1 MKVDGANPISF
12 TFRSEL
18 SSSNAETVYC
28 LTAWHEG
35 LTSITSVR
43 HSVSGI
49 PRLSTG
55 YLMKVL
61 GLLCTEH
68 WRVGTKLLAFTVPPL
83 VAVILLATWAVYERS
98 AASLEQKLTARAE
111 SIHAQIMADRE
122 YYASVV
128 VPRILE
134 LGGTL
139 ASQYH
144 DVRGVLPLPAT
155 FVREASEIV
164 ATQHGGYAAQLIS
177 PWAINKNQGLRDQ
190 FHRDAFAAL
199 TMNPDEH
206 FFRINTVEGRA
217 VMRILMADRASAQSC
232 VGCHNAHPE
241 SPRHDFKLHDVMG
254 GLEVIIPVDQYL
266 QESRE
271 DLLLTVG
278 GGLGL
283 SLLLVGIVATGTRRV
298 VARPLSQLASRM
310 RSFADPDAGPLSSSA
325 VSGPPRDEVGALT
338 ATYDQM
344 QAVIVSQRQELQA
357 ANTRL
362 AEQVTDLKAAN
373 HELEAFSYSVS
384 HDLRAPLRSMDG
396 FSKILTE
403 EYAAGMPEAAR
414 HYLERVRENAQKM
427 DHLVS
432 ALLALSRLGRQAMAV
447 QTVEPRQLVADVLGE
462 LTGEQNGRRVE
473 ITVGALPSCVADGVL
488 LKQVYMNLISNALKF
503 TRTRE
508 VAKITVGCRS
518 ENGLNTYFVQ
528 DNGVGFDMQYVGKL
542 FGAFQRLH
550 RAEEFAGTGVGLA
563 TVKRIILRH
572 GGDVLAESEV
582 GKGTTMYFTL
592 TRRRAA

>member
-1 MKVDGANPISF
+1 
-12 TFRSEL
+12 
-18 SSSNAETVYC
+18 
-28 LTAWHEG
+28 
-35 LTSITSVR
+35 
-43 HSVSGI
+43 
-49 PRLSTG
+49 
-55 YLMKVL
+55 MKVL
-61 GLLCTEH
+61 GLLRTEH
-68 WRVGTKLLAFTVPPL
+68 WRIGTKLLAFTVPPL

-98 AASLEQKLTARAE
+98 AASLEQKMTARAE

-139 ASQYH
+139 AAQYH
-144 DVRGVLPLPAT
+144 DIRGVLPLPAT

-164 ATQHGGYAAQLIS
+164 ATEHGGYIAQLIS
-177 PWAINKNQGLRDQ
+177 PWAINKSQGLKDQ

-199 TMNPDEH
+199 SMNPDKH
-206 FFRINTVEGRA
+206 FSRINTVEGRT
-217 VMRILMADRASAQSC
+217 VMRVVMADRASAQSC

-241 SPRHDFKLHDVMG
+241 SPRHDFKLHDLMG
-254 GLEVIIPVDQYL
+254 GLEVSIPVDQYL

-278 GGLGL
+278 GGLGM
-283 SLLLVGIVATGTRRV
+283 SLLLVGIVVMGTRRI

-310 RSFADPDAGPLSSSA
+310 RSFAEPDAGPLSNSA
-325 VSGPPRDEVGALT
+325 VSRPPRDEVGALT

-344 QAVIVSQRQELQA
+344 QAVIVTQRQELQA

-362 AEQVTDLKAAN
+362 ADQVTDLKAAN

-403 EYAAGMPEAAR
+403 EYADGMPEEAR

-427 DHLVS
+427 DHLVN

-447 QTVEPRQLVADVLGE
+447 QTVEPRQLVAEVLGE
-462 LTGEQNGRRVE
+462 LKEEKDGRRVE

-508 VAKITVGCRS
+508 LARITVGCRS

>member
-1 MKVDGANPISF
+1 MKI
-12 TFRSEL
+12 
-18 SSSNAETVYC
+18 
-28 LTAWHEG
+28 
-35 LTSITSVR
+35 
-43 HSVSGI
+43 
-49 PRLSTG
+49 
-55 YLMKVL
+55 L
-61 GLLCTEH
+61 GLLRTEH

-83 VAVILLATWAVYERS
+83 LAVILLTTWAVHERS

-111 SIHAQIMADRE
+111 SIHTQVMVDRE

-134 LGGTL
+134 LGGKL
-139 ASQYH
+139 AAQYH
-144 DVRGVLPLPAT
+144 DVQGVLPLPAT

-164 ATQHGGYAAQLIS
+164 ATEHGGYIAKLIS
-177 PWAINKNQGLRDQ
+177 PWAINKSQGLKDQ
-190 FHRDAFAAL
+190 FDRDAFAAL
-199 TMNPDEH
+199 AMSPDKH
-206 FFRINTVEGRA
+206 FLRINTVEGRA
-217 VMRILMADRASAQSC
+217 VMRVLMADRASAQSC
-232 VGCHNAHPE
+232 VDCHNAHPE
-241 SPRHDFKLHDVMG
+241 SPRHDFKLHDLMG

-266 QESRE
+266 RESRE

-278 GGLGL
+278 GGLGM
-283 SLLLVGIVATGTRRV
+283 SLLLVGIVATGARRI

-310 RSFADPDAGPLSSSA
+310 RSFAEPYAAPLSTSA
-325 VSGPPRDEVGALT
+325 VSRSPRDEVGALT

-344 QAVIVSQRQELQA
+344 QAVIVTQRQELQA
-357 ANTRL
+357 ANARL

-373 HELEAFSYSVS
+373 HELDAFSYSVS

-403 EYAAGMPEAAR
+403 EYADGLPEEAR
-414 HYLERVRENAQKM
+414 HYLERVRKNAQKM

-447 QTVEPRQLVADVLGE
+447 QTVEPRQLVAEVLEELNGE
-462 LTGEQNGRRVE
+462 INGRRVE
-473 ITVGALPSCVADGVL
+473 ITVSALPSCVADGML

-503 TRTRE
+503 TRTQE
-508 VAKITVGCRS
+508 LAKITVGCRS
-518 ENGLNTYFVQ
+518 EDGLNTYFVQ

-550 RAEEFAGTGVGLA
+550 RAEEFDGTGVGLA

-572 GGDVLAESEV
+572 GGDVSAESAV
-582 GKGTTMYFTL
+582 GKGTTIYFTL

>member
-1 MKVDGANPISF
+1 
-12 TFRSEL
+12 
-18 SSSNAETVYC
+18 
-28 LTAWHEG
+28 
-35 LTSITSVR
+35 
-43 HSVSGI
+43 
-49 PRLSTG
+49 
-55 YLMKVL
+55 MKVL
-61 GLLCTEH
+61 GPLRTEH

-98 AASLEQKLTARAE
+98 AASLEQKMTARAE

-128 VPRILE
+128 VPRIIE

-139 ASQYH
+139 AAQYH

-164 ATQHGGYAAQLIS
+164 ATENRGYIAKLIS
-177 PWAINKNQGLRDQ
+177 PWAINKNQGLKDQ

-199 TMNPDEH
+199 AMSPDKH

-217 VMRILMADRASAQSC
+217 VMRVLMADRASAQSC

-241 SPRHDFKLHDVMG
+241 SPRHDFKLHDLMG

-278 GGLGL
+278 GGLGM
-283 SLLLVGIVATGTRRV
+283 SLLLVGIVAMGTRRV

-325 VSGPPRDEVGALT
+325 VSRRPCDEVGALT
-338 ATYDQM
+338 AAYDQM

-414 HYLERVRENAQKM
+414 HYLERIRENAQKM

-432 ALLALSRLGRQAMAV
+432 ALLALSRLGRQAIAMQA
-447 QTVEPRQLVADVLGE
+447 VEPRQLVADVLGE

-563 TVKRIILRH
+563 TVKRIVLRH
-572 GGDVLAESEV
+572 GGDVLAASEV

>member
-1 MKVDGANPISF
+1 
-12 TFRSEL
+12 
-18 SSSNAETVYC
+18 
-28 LTAWHEG
+28 
-35 LTSITSVR
+35 
-43 HSVSGI
+43 
-49 PRLSTG
+49 
-55 YLMKVL
+55 MKVL
-61 GLLCTEH
+61 GILHTEH
-68 WRVGTKLLAFTVPPL
+68 WRVGTKLLAFIVPPL
-83 VAVILLATWAVYERS
+83 VAVILLATWAVHERS
-98 AASLEQKLTARAE
+98 VASLEQKMTARAE

-128 VPRILE
+128 VPRILD

-144 DVRGVLPLPAT
+144 DIRGGLPLPAT
-155 FVREASEIV
+155 FVREASEI
-164 ATQHGGYAAQLIS
+164 AAMRHGGYTAQLIS
-177 PWAINKNQGLRDQ
+177 PWAINKNQGLKDQ
-190 FHRDAFAAL
+190 FHREAFAAL
-199 TMNPDEH
+199 AMNPDEH
-206 FFRINTVEGRA
+206 FFRIDTVEGRA
-217 VMRILMADRASAQSC
+217 LMRVLMADYASAQSC

-254 GLEVIIPVDQYL
+254 GLEVIIPVDQYI

-278 GGLGL
+278 GGLGMV
-283 SLLLVGIVATGTRRV
+283 LLLVGIVATGTRRV
-298 VARPLSQLASRM
+298 VARPLSQIASRM
-310 RSFADPDAGPLSSSA
+310 RSSSDLDADPLTSSA
-325 VSGPPRDEVGALT
+325 ASRLHCDEVSALA

-344 QAVIVSQRQELQA
+344 QAVIFRQREGLQE

-373 HELEAFSYSVS
+373 HELDAFSYSVS

-403 EYAAGMPEAAR
+403 EYAEGMPEEAR

-447 QTVEPRQLVADVLGE
+447 QMVEPRQLVAEVLGE
-462 LTGEQNGRRVE
+462 LNGEENGRRVE
-473 ITVGALPSCVADGVL
+473 ITVSALPSCVADGVL

>member
-1 MKVDGANPISF
+1 
-12 TFRSEL
+12 
-18 SSSNAETVYC
+18 
-28 LTAWHEG
+28 
-35 LTSITSVR
+35 
-43 HSVSGI
+43 
-49 PRLSTG
+49 
-55 YLMKVL
+55 MKVL
-61 GLLCTEH
+61 GLIRTEH
-68 WRVGTKLLAFTVPPL
+68 WRVGTKLLAFTMPPL

-98 AASLEQKLTARAE
+98 ATSLEQKLIARAE
-111 SIHAQIMADRE
+111 SIQAQIMADRE

-139 ASQYH
+139 AAQYH

-164 ATQHGGYAAQLIS
+164 ATEHGGYTAQLIS
-177 PWAINKNQGLRDQ
+177 PWAINKNQGLKDQ
-190 FHRDAFAAL
+190 FHHDAFAAL
-199 TMNPDEH
+199 AMNPDKH
-206 FFRINTVEGRA
+206 FVRINTVEGRA
-217 VMRILMADRASAQSC
+217 VMRVLMADRASAQSC
-232 VGCHNAHPE
+232 AGCHNAHPE
-241 SPRHDFKLHDVMG
+241 SPRHDFKLHDLMG
-254 GLEVIIPVDQYL
+254 GLEVIIPVEQYL
-266 QESRE
+266 RESRE

-310 RSFADPDAGPLSSSA
+310 RSFADPDAGALSSSA
-325 VSGPPRDEVGALT
+325 ASRPPRDEVGALT

-344 QAVIVSQRQELQA
+344 QAVIVTQRQELQA
-357 ANTRL
+357 VNTRL

-403 EYAAGMPEAAR
+403 EYADGMPEEAR

-447 QTVEPRQLVADVLGE
+447 QTVEPRQLVAEVLGE
-462 LTGEQNGRRVE
+462 LKEEKNGRRVE
-473 ITVGALPSCVADGVL
+473 ITVGELPSCVADGVL

-550 RAEEFAGTGVGLA
+550 RTEEFAGTGVGLA

>member
-1 MKVDGANPISF
+1 
-12 TFRSEL
+12 
-18 SSSNAETVYC
+18 
-28 LTAWHEG
+28 
-35 LTSITSVR
+35 
-43 HSVSGI
+43 
-49 PRLSTG
+49 
-55 YLMKVL
+55 MKVL
-61 GLLCTEH
+61 GLLRTEH
-68 WRVGTKLLAFTVPPL
+68 WRVGAKLLAFTVPPL

-98 AASLEQKLTARAE
+98 ATSLEQKMTARAE
-111 SIHAQIMADRE
+111 SIQAQIMADRE

-139 ASQYH
+139 AAQYH

-164 ATQHGGYAAQLIS
+164 ATQHGGYTAQLIS
-177 PWAINKNQGLRDQ
+177 PWAINKNQRLKDE

-199 TMNPDEH
+199 AMNPDKH
-206 FFRINTVEGRA
+206 FSRINTMEGQA
-217 VMRILMADRASAQSC
+217 VMRVLMADRASAQSC

-241 SPRHDFKLHDVMG
+241 SPRHDFKLHDLMG

-266 QESRE
+266 QESRV

-283 SLLLVGIVATGTRRV
+283 SLLLVGIVVTGTRRI

-310 RSFADPDAGPLSSSA
+310 RSSVDPEAGPLSSSA
-325 VSGPPRDEVGALT
+325 ASRLHCDEVSALT

-344 QAVIVSQRQELQA
+344 QAVIVRQRQGLQE

-373 HELEAFSYSVS
+373 YELDAFSYSVS
-384 HDLRAPLRSMDG
+384 HDLRGPLRSMDG

-403 EYAAGMPEAAR
+403 EYADGMPEEAR
-414 HYLERVRENAQKM
+414 HYLDRVRENAQKM

-447 QTVEPRQLVADVLGE
+447 QTVEPRQLVAEVLEELNGE
-462 LTGEQNGRRVE
+462 ENGRRVE
-473 ITVGALPSCVADGVL
+473 ITVGELPSCVADGVL

-503 TRTRE
+503 TRTRD

>member
-1 MKVDGANPISF
+1 MKA
-12 TFRSEL
+12 FR
-18 SSSNAETVYC
+18 
-28 LTAWHEG
+28 
-35 LTSITSVR
+35 
-43 HSVSGI
+43 
-49 PRLSTG
+49 
-55 YLMKVL
+55 
-61 GLLCTEH
+61 LLRTEH
-68 WRVGTKLLAFTVPPL
+68 WRVSTKLLAFTVPPL
-83 VAVILLATWAVYERS
+83 MAVILLATWAVYERS
-98 AASLEQKLTARAE
+98 AASLEQKMTARAE
-111 SIHAQIMADRE
+111 SIHAQIMTDRE

-155 FVREASEIV
+155 FVREASEI
-164 ATQHGGYAAQLIS
+164 AAMRHGGYTAQLIS
-177 PWAINKNQGLRDQ
+177 PWAINKNQGLKDQ

-199 TMNPDEH
+199 AMNPDEH
-206 FFRINTVEGRA
+206 FSQINTVDGRA

-283 SLLLVGIVATGTRRV
+283 SLLLVGIVVTGTRRV

-310 RSFADPDAGPLSSSA
+310 RSFADPDAGPLPSSA
-325 VSGPPRDEVGALT
+325 VSEPPRDEVGALT

-403 EYAAGMPEAAR
+403 EYADGMPEAAR
-414 HYLERVRENAQKM
+414 HYLERIRENAQKM
-427 DHLVS
+427 DHLVT
-432 ALLALSRLGRQAMAV
+432 ALLAMSRLGRQAMAV
-447 QTVEPRQLVADVLGE
+447 QMVEPRQLVADVLGE

-503 TRTRE
+503 TRTRD

-550 RAEEFAGTGVGLA
+550 RAEEFSGTGVGLA

-592 TRRRAA
+592 KRRRAA

>member
-1 MKVDGANPISF
+1 
-12 TFRSEL
+12 
-18 SSSNAETVYC
+18 
-28 LTAWHEG
+28 
-35 LTSITSVR
+35 
-43 HSVSGI
+43 
-49 PRLSTG
+49 
-55 YLMKVL
+55 MKVL
-61 GLLCTEH
+61 GPLRTEH

-83 VAVILLATWAVYERS
+83 VAVILLATWAVYDRS
-98 AASLEQKLTARAE
+98 AASLELKVTARAE

-139 ASQYH
+139 AAQYH

-164 ATQHGGYAAQLIS
+164 ATENRGYIAKLIS
-177 PWAINKNQGLRDQ
+177 PWAINKNQGLKDQ
-190 FHRDAFAAL
+190 FHHDAFAAL
-199 TMNPDEH
+199 AMSPDKH

-217 VMRILMADRASAQSC
+217 VMRVLMADRASAQSC

-241 SPRHDFKLHDVMG
+241 SPRHDFKLHDLMG

-278 GGLGL
+278 GGLGM
-283 SLLLVGIVATGTRRV
+283 SLLLVGIVALGTRRI

-310 RSFADPDAGPLSSSA
+310 SSFADPDAGPLSSSA

-344 QAVIVSQRQELQA
+344 QAVIVSQRQELQT

-362 AEQVTDLKAAN
+362 AEQITDLKAAN

-403 EYAAGMPEAAR
+403 EYADGMPEEAR

-427 DHLVS
+427 DRLVS

-447 QTVEPRQLVADVLGE
+447 QTVEPRQLVAEVLGE
-462 LTGEQNGRRVE
+462 LKEEKDGRRVE
-473 ITVGALPSCVADGVL
+473 ITVDALPCCVADGVL

>member
-1 MKVDGANPISF
+1 
-12 TFRSEL
+12 
-18 SSSNAETVYC
+18 
-28 LTAWHEG
+28 
-35 LTSITSVR
+35 
-43 HSVSGI
+43 
-49 PRLSTG
+49 
-55 YLMKVL
+55 MKVL
-61 GLLCTEH
+61 GLLRTEH
-68 WRVGTKLLAFTVPPL
+68 WRIGTKLLAFTVPPL

-98 AASLEQKLTARAE
+98 AASLEQKMTARAE

-139 ASQYH
+139 AAQYH

-155 FVREASEIV
+155 FVREASEIA
-164 ATQHGGYAAQLIS
+164 ATQQGGYTAQLIS
-177 PWAINKNQGLRDQ
+177 PWAINKNQGLKDQ

-199 TMNPDEH
+199 AMNPSEH
-206 FFRINTVEGRA
+206 FSRINTVEGRA
-217 VMRILMADRASAQSC
+217 VMRVLMADRASAQSC

-241 SPRHDFKLHDVMG
+241 SPRHDFKLHDLMG

-283 SLLLVGIVATGTRRV
+283 SLLLVGIVATGARRI
-298 VARPLSQLASRM
+298 VARPLSQLALRM

-325 VSGPPRDEVGALT
+325 VSRPPCDEVGALT

-403 EYAAGMPEAAR
+403 EYADGMPEEAR

-447 QTVEPRQLVADVLGE
+447 QTVEPRQLVAEVLGE
-462 LTGEQNGRRVE
+462 LKEDKNGRRVE

-508 VAKITVGCRS
+508 VARITVGCRS

>member
-1 MKVDGANPISF
+1 
-12 TFRSEL
+12 
-18 SSSNAETVYC
+18 
-28 LTAWHEG
+28 
-35 LTSITSVR
+35 
-43 HSVSGI
+43 
-49 PRLSTG
+49 
-55 YLMKVL
+55 MKVL
-61 GLLCTEH
+61 GPLRTEH

-83 VAVILLATWAVYERS
+83 VAVILLATWAVYDRS
-98 AASLEQKLTARAE
+98 AASLELKVTARAE

-139 ASQYH
+139 AAQYH

-164 ATQHGGYAAQLIS
+164 ATENRGYIAKLIS
-177 PWAINKNQGLRDQ
+177 PWAINKNQGLKDQ
-190 FHRDAFAAL
+190 FHHDAFAARA
-199 TMNPDEH
+199 MSPDKH

-217 VMRILMADRASAQSC
+217 VMRVLMADRASAQSC

-241 SPRHDFKLHDVMG
+241 SPRHDFKLHDLMG

-278 GGLGL
+278 GGLGM
-283 SLLLVGIVATGTRRV
+283 SLLLVGIVALGTRRI

-310 RSFADPDAGPLSSSA
+310 SSFADPDAGPLSSSA

-344 QAVIVSQRQELQA
+344 QAVIVSQRQELQT

-362 AEQVTDLKAAN
+362 AEQITDLKAAN

-403 EYAAGMPEAAR
+403 EYADGMPEEAR

-427 DHLVS
+427 DRLVS

-447 QTVEPRQLVADVLGE
+447 QTVEPRQLVAEVLGE
-462 LTGEQNGRRVE
+462 LKEEKDGRRVE
-473 ITVGALPSCVADGVL
+473 ITVDALPCCVADGVL

>member
-1 MKVDGANPISF
+1 
-12 TFRSEL
+12 
-18 SSSNAETVYC
+18 
-28 LTAWHEG
+28 
-35 LTSITSVR
+35 
-43 HSVSGI
+43 
-49 PRLSTG
+49 
-55 YLMKVL
+55 MKVL
-61 GLLCTEH
+61 GLLRTEH
-68 WRVGTKLLAFTVPPL
+68 WRVGTKLLAFTMPPL

-98 AASLEQKLTARAE
+98 AASLEQKMIARAE
-111 SIHAQIMADRE
+111 SIQAQIMADRE

-128 VPRILE
+128 VPRILK

-139 ASQYH
+139 AAQYH
-144 DVRGVLPLPAT
+144 DVRGALPLPAT

-164 ATQHGGYAAQLIS
+164 ATEHGGYTAQLIS
-177 PWAINKNQGLRDQ
+177 PWAINKNQGLKDQ
-190 FHRDAFAAL
+190 FHHDAFAAL
-199 TMNPDEH
+199 AMSPDKH
-206 FFRINTVEGRA
+206 FSRINTVEGRA
-217 VMRILMADRASAQSC
+217 VMRVLMADRASAQSC

-241 SPRHDFKLHDVMG
+241 SPRHDFKLHDLMG

-283 SLLLVGIVATGTRRV
+283 SLLLVGIVATGARRI
-298 VARPLSQLASRM
+298 VARPLGQLASRM
-310 RSFADPDAGPLSSSA
+310 RSSTEASPLSSSS
-325 VSGPPRDEVGALT
+325 VSRPPRDEVGALT

-344 QAVIVSQRQELQA
+344 QAVIVTQRQELQA

-403 EYAAGMPEAAR
+403 EYADGMPEEAR
-414 HYLERVRENAQKM
+414 HYLGRVRENAQKM

-432 ALLALSRLGRQAMAV
+432 ALLALSHLGRQAMDV
-447 QTVEPRQLVADVLGE
+447 QTVEPRQLVAEVLGE
-462 LTGEQNGRRVE
+462 LKEEKNGRRVE

-508 VAKITVGCRS
+508 VARITVGCRS
-518 ENGLNTYFVQ
+518 ENGLTTYFVQ

-550 RAEEFAGTGVGLA
+550 RAEDFAGTGVGLA

>member
-1 MKVDGANPISF
+1 
-12 TFRSEL
+12 
-18 SSSNAETVYC
+18 
-28 LTAWHEG
+28 
-35 LTSITSVR
+35 
-43 HSVSGI
+43 
-49 PRLSTG
+49 
-55 YLMKVL
+55 MKVL
-61 GLLCTEH
+61 GLLRTEH
-68 WRVGTKLLAFTVPPL
+68 WRVGAKLLAFTVPPL

-98 AASLEQKLTARAE
+98 ATSLEQKMTARAE
-111 SIHAQIMADRE
+111 SIQAQIMADRE

-139 ASQYH
+139 AAQYH

-164 ATQHGGYAAQLIS
+164 ATQHGGYTAQLIS
-177 PWAINKNQGLRDQ
+177 PWAINKNQGLKDE

-199 TMNPDEH
+199 AMNPDKH
-206 FFRINTVEGRA
+206 FSRINTMEGQA
-217 VMRILMADRASAQSC
+217 VMRVLMADRASAQSC

-241 SPRHDFKLHDVMG
+241 SPRHDFKLHDLMG

-266 QESRE
+266 QESRV

-283 SLLLVGIVATGTRRV
+283 SLLLVGIVVTGTRRI

-310 RSFADPDAGPLSSSA
+310 RSSVDPEAGPLSSSA
-325 VSGPPRDEVGALT
+325 ASRLHCDEVSALT

-344 QAVIVSQRQELQA
+344 QAVIVRQRQGLQE

-373 HELEAFSYSVS
+373 YELDAFSYSVS
-384 HDLRAPLRSMDG
+384 HDLRGPLRSMDG

-403 EYAAGMPEAAR
+403 EYADGMPEEAR
-414 HYLERVRENAQKM
+414 HYLDRVRENAQKM

-447 QTVEPRQLVADVLGE
+447 ETVEPRQLVAEVLEELNGE
-462 LTGEQNGRRVE
+462 ENGRRVE
-473 ITVGALPSCVADGVL
+473 ITVGELPSCVADGVL
-488 LKQVYMNLISNALKF
+488 LKQVYINLISNALKF
-503 TRTRE
+503 TRTRD

>member
-1 MKVDGANPISF
+1 
-12 TFRSEL
+12 
-18 SSSNAETVYC
+18 
-28 LTAWHEG
+28 
-35 LTSITSVR
+35 
-43 HSVSGI
+43 
-49 PRLSTG
+49 
-55 YLMKVL
+55 MKVL
-61 GLLCTEH
+61 GLLRTEH
-68 WRVGTKLLAFTVPPL
+68 WRVGTKLLAFTMPPL

-98 AASLEQKLTARAE
+98 AASLEQKMIARAE
-111 SIHAQIMADRE
+111 SIQAQIMADRE

-128 VPRILE
+128 VPRILK

-139 ASQYH
+139 AAQYH
-144 DVRGVLPLPAT
+144 DVRGALPLPAT

-164 ATQHGGYAAQLIS
+164 ATEHGGYTAQLIS
-177 PWAINKNQGLRDQ
+177 PWAINKNQGLKDQ
-190 FHRDAFAAL
+190 FHHDAFAAL
-199 TMNPDEH
+199 AMSPDKH
-206 FFRINTVEGRA
+206 FSRINTVEGRA
-217 VMRILMADRASAQSC
+217 VMRVLMADRASAQSC

-241 SPRHDFKLHDVMG
+241 SPRHDFKLHDLMG

-283 SLLLVGIVATGTRRV
+283 SLLLVGIVATGARRI
-298 VARPLSQLASRM
+298 VARPLGQLASRM
-310 RSFADPDAGPLSSSA
+310 RSSTDPEAGPLSSSA
-325 VSGPPRDEVGALT
+325 VSRSPRDEVGALT

-344 QAVIVSQRQELQA
+344 QAVIVTQRQELQA

-403 EYAAGMPEAAR
+403 EYADGMPEEAR
-414 HYLERVRENAQKM
+414 HYLGRVRENAQKM

-432 ALLALSRLGRQAMAV
+432 ALLALSHLGRQAMDV
-447 QTVEPRQLVADVLGE
+447 QTVEPRQLVAEVLGE
-462 LTGEQNGRRVE
+462 LKEEKNGRRVE

-508 VAKITVGCRS
+508 VARITVGCRS
-518 ENGLNTYFVQ
+518 ENGLTTYFVQ

-550 RAEEFAGTGVGLA
+550 RAEDFAGTGVGLA

>member
-1 MKVDGANPISF
+1 
-12 TFRSEL
+12 
-18 SSSNAETVYC
+18 
-28 LTAWHEG
+28 
-35 LTSITSVR
+35 
-43 HSVSGI
+43 
-49 PRLSTG
+49 
-55 YLMKVL
+55 MKVL
-61 GLLCTEH
+61 GLLRTEH
-68 WRVGTKLLAFTVPPL
+68 WRVGAKLLAFTVPPL

-98 AASLEQKLTARAE
+98 ATSLEQKMTARAE
-111 SIHAQIMADRE
+111 SIQAQIMADRE

-139 ASQYH
+139 AAQYH

-164 ATQHGGYAAQLIS
+164 ATQHGGYTAQLIS
-177 PWAINKNQGLRDQ
+177 PWAINKNQRLKDE

-199 TMNPDEH
+199 AMNPDKH
-206 FFRINTVEGRA
+206 FSRINTMEGQA
-217 VMRILMADRASAQSC
+217 VMRVLMADRASAQSC

-241 SPRHDFKLHDVMG
+241 SPRHDFKLHDLMG

-266 QESRE
+266 QESRV

-283 SLLLVGIVATGTRRV
+283 SLLLVGIVVTGTRRI

-310 RSFADPDAGPLSSSA
+310 RSSVDPEAGPLSSSA
-325 VSGPPRDEVGALT
+325 ASRLHCDEVSALT

-344 QAVIVSQRQELQA
+344 QAVIVRQRQGLQE

-373 HELEAFSYSVS
+373 YELDAFSYSVS
-384 HDLRAPLRSMDG
+384 HDLRGPLRSMDG

-403 EYAAGMPEAAR
+403 EYADGMPEEAR
-414 HYLERVRENAQKM
+414 HYLDRVRENAQKM

-447 QTVEPRQLVADVLGE
+447 QTVEPRQLVAEVLEELNGE
-462 LTGEQNGRRVE
+462 ENGRRVE
-473 ITVGALPSCVADGVL
+473 ITVGELPSCVADGVL
-488 LKQVYMNLISNALKF
+488 LKQVYINLISNALKF
-503 TRTRE
+503 TRTRD

>member
-1 MKVDGANPISF
+1 
-12 TFRSEL
+12 
-18 SSSNAETVYC
+18 
-28 LTAWHEG
+28 
-35 LTSITSVR
+35 
-43 HSVSGI
+43 
-49 PRLSTG
+49 
-55 YLMKVL
+55 MKVL

-68 WRVGTKLLAFTVPPL
+68 WRVGTKLLAFTMPPL

-98 AASLEQKLTARAE
+98 ATRIEQKITAQAK
-111 SIHAQIMADRE
+111 SIQAQIMADRE

-144 DVRGVLPLPAT
+144 DIRGVLPLPAT
-155 FVREASEIV
+155 FVREASEI
-164 ATQHGGYAAQLIS
+164 AALRHGGYTAQLIS
-177 PWAINKNQGLRDQ
+177 PWAINKNQGLKDQ
-190 FHRDAFAAL
+190 FHREAFAAL
-199 TMNPDEH
+199 AMNPDEH

-217 VMRILMADRASAQSC
+217 LMRVLMADRASAQSC
-232 VGCHNAHPE
+232 VDCHNAHPE

-266 QESRE
+266 QESWK

-278 GGLGL
+278 GGLGMV
-283 SLLLVGIVATGTRRV
+283 LLLVGIVATGTRRV

-310 RSFADPDAGPLSSSA
+310 RSSADLEAGPLSSSA
-325 VSGPPRDEVGALT
+325 ASRLHCDEVSALA

-344 QAVIVSQRQELQA
+344 QAVIVRQRQGLQE

-373 HELEAFSYSVS
+373 HELDAFSYSVS

-403 EYAAGMPEAAR
+403 EYADGMPEEAR

-432 ALLALSRLGRQAMAV
+432 ALLAMSRLGRQAIAV
-447 QTVEPRQLVADVLGE
+447 QMVEPRQLVAEVLEELNGE
-462 LTGEQNGRRVE
+462 ENGRRVE
-473 ITVGALPSCVADGVL
+473 ITVSALPSCVADGVL

-572 GGDVLAESEV
+572 GGDVSAESEV

>member
-1 MKVDGANPISF
+1 
-12 TFRSEL
+12 
-18 SSSNAETVYC
+18 
-28 LTAWHEG
+28 
-35 LTSITSVR
+35 
-43 HSVSGI
+43 
-49 PRLSTG
+49 
-55 YLMKVL
+55 MKVL
-61 GLLCTEH
+61 GLLRTEH
-68 WRVGTKLLAFTVPPL
+68 WRVGAKLLAFTVPPL

-98 AASLEQKLTARAE
+98 ATSLEQKMTARAE
-111 SIHAQIMADRE
+111 SIQAQIMADRE

-139 ASQYH
+139 AAQYH

-164 ATQHGGYAAQLIS
+164 ATQHGGYTAQLIS
-177 PWAINKNQGLRDQ
+177 PWAINKNQRLKDE

-199 TMNPDEH
+199 AMNPGKH
-206 FFRINTVEGRA
+206 FSRINTMEGQA
-217 VMRILMADRASAQSC
+217 VMRVLMADRASAQSC

-241 SPRHDFKLHDVMG
+241 SPRHDFKLHDLMG

-266 QESRE
+266 QESRV

-283 SLLLVGIVATGTRRV
+283 SLLLVGIVVTGTRRI

-310 RSFADPDAGPLSSSA
+310 RSSVDPEAGPLSSSA
-325 VSGPPRDEVGALT
+325 ASRLHCDEVSALT

-344 QAVIVSQRQELQA
+344 QAVIVRQRQGLQE

-373 HELEAFSYSVS
+373 YELDAFSYSVS
-384 HDLRAPLRSMDG
+384 HDLRGPLRSMDG

-403 EYAAGMPEAAR
+403 EYADGMPEEAR
-414 HYLERVRENAQKM
+414 HYLDRVRENAQKM

-447 QTVEPRQLVADVLGE
+447 QTVEPRQLVAEVLEELNGE
-462 LTGEQNGRRVE
+462 ENGRRVE
-473 ITVGALPSCVADGVL
+473 ITVGELPSCVADGVL

-503 TRTRE
+503 TRTRD

>member
-1 MKVDGANPISF
+1 
-12 TFRSEL
+12 
-18 SSSNAETVYC
+18 
-28 LTAWHEG
+28 
-35 LTSITSVR
+35 
-43 HSVSGI
+43 
-49 PRLSTG
+49 
-55 YLMKVL
+55 MKVL
-61 GLLCTEH
+61 GLLRTEH
-68 WRVGTKLLAFTVPPL
+68 WRVGAKLLAFTVPPL

-98 AASLEQKLTARAE
+98 ATSLEQKMTARAE
-111 SIHAQIMADRE
+111 SIQAQIMADRE

-139 ASQYH
+139 AAQYH

-164 ATQHGGYAAQLIS
+164 ASQHGGYTAQLIS
-177 PWAINKNQGLRDQ
+177 PWAINKNQRLKDE

-199 TMNPDEH
+199 AMNPDKH
-206 FFRINTVEGRA
+206 FFRINTMEGQA
-217 VMRILMADRASAQSC
+217 VMRVLMADRASAQSC

-241 SPRHDFKLHDVMG
+241 SPRHDFKLHDLMG

-266 QESRE
+266 QESRV

-283 SLLLVGIVATGTRRV
+283 SLLLVGIVVTGTRRI

-310 RSFADPDAGPLSSSA
+310 RSSVDPEAGPLSSSA
-325 VSGPPRDEVGALT
+325 ASRLHCDEVSALT

-344 QAVIVSQRQELQA
+344 QAVIVRQRQGLQE

-373 HELEAFSYSVS
+373 YELDAFSYSVS
-384 HDLRAPLRSMDG
+384 HDLRGPLRSMDG

-403 EYAAGMPEAAR
+403 EYADGMPEEAR
-414 HYLERVRENAQKM
+414 HYLDRVRENAQKM

-447 QTVEPRQLVADVLGE
+447 QTVEPRQLVAEVLEELNGE
-462 LTGEQNGRRVE
+462 ENGRRVE
-473 ITVGALPSCVADGVL
+473 ITVGELPSCVADGVL

-503 TRTRE
+503 TRTRD

>member
-1 MKVDGANPISF
+1 MN
-12 TFRSEL
+12 
-18 SSSNAETVYC
+18 
-28 LTAWHEG
+28 
-35 LTSITSVR
+35 
-43 HSVSGI
+43 
-49 PRLSTG
+49 
-55 YLMKVL
+55 VL
-61 GLLCTEH
+61 GLLGTEH
-68 WRVGTKLLAFTVPPL
+68 WGVGTKLLAITMPP
-83 VAVILLATWAVYERS
+83 VVVVILLATWAVYERS
-98 AASLEQKLTARAE
+98 AASLKQKVTARAE
-111 SIHAQIMADRE
+111 SIHTQIMVDRE

-155 FVREASEIV
+155 FVREASEI
-164 ATQHGGYAAQLIS
+164 AAMQYGGYTAQLIS
-177 PWAINKNQGLRDQ
+177 PWAINKDQGLKDQ
-190 FHRDAFAAL
+190 FQREAFAAL
-199 TMNPDEH
+199 AMNPDEH
-206 FFRINTVEGRA
+206 FSRINTVAGRTW
-217 VMRILMADRASAQSC
+217 MRVLMADRASAQSC
-232 VGCHNAHPE
+232 VSCHNAHPD

-254 GLEVIIPVDQYL
+254 GLEVVIPVDQYL

-278 GGLGL
+278 GGLGMV
-283 SLLLVGIVATGTRRV
+283 LLLVGIVATGTRRV
-298 VARPLSQLASRM
+298 VARPLSLLAARM
-310 RSFADPDAGPLSSSA
+310 RSSADPEVSPLSSSA
-325 VSGPPRDEVGALT
+325 ASSLHFNEVSALA

-344 QAVIVSQRQELQA
+344 QAVIVRQRQGLQE

-373 HELEAFSYSVS
+373 HELDAFSYSVS

-403 EYAAGMPEAAR
+403 EYADGMPEGAR

-432 ALLALSRLGRQAMAV
+432 ALLALSRLGRQAMDV
-447 QTVEPRQLVADVLGE
+447 QTVEPRQLVAEVLGE
-462 LTGEQNGRRVE
+462 LNGEENGRRVE
-473 ITVGALPSCVADGVL
+473 ITVSALPSCVADGVL

-503 TRTRE
+503 TRTRD

-592 TRRRAA
+592 TSRRAA

>member
-1 MKVDGANPISF
+1 
-12 TFRSEL
+12 
-18 SSSNAETVYC
+18 
-28 LTAWHEG
+28 
-35 LTSITSVR
+35 
-43 HSVSGI
+43 
-49 PRLSTG
+49 
-55 YLMKVL
+55 MKVL
-61 GLLCTEH
+61 GLLRTEH
-68 WRVGTKLLAFTVPPL
+68 WRVGTKLLAFTGPPL
-83 VAVILLATWAVYERS
+83 IAVILLATWAVYERS
-98 AASLEQKLTARAE
+98 AASLEQKMTARAE

-139 ASQYH
+139 AAHYN

-155 FVREASEIV
+155 FVREASEI
-164 ATQHGGYAAQLIS
+164 AAMRHGGYTAQLIS
-177 PWAINKNQGLRDQ
+177 PWAINKNQGLKDQ
-190 FHRDAFAAL
+190 FHREAFAAL
-199 TMNPDEH
+199 AVNPNEH
-206 FFRINTVEGRA
+206 FFRITTVEGRA
-217 VMRILMADRASAQSC
+217 VMRVLMADRASAQSC
-232 VGCHNAHPE
+232 VSCHNALPE

-266 QESRE
+266 LESRE
-271 DLLLTVG
+271 DLLLTVC
-278 GGLGL
+278 GGLGIV
-283 SLLLVGIVATGTRRV
+283 SLLVGIVATGTRRV

-310 RSFADPDAGPLSSSA
+310 RSFAEPDAGPLLSSA
-325 VSGPPRDEVGALT
+325 GARPPCDEVGALT

-344 QAVIVSQRQELQA
+344 QAVIATQRQQLQA

-403 EYAAGMPEAAR
+403 EYGDGMPEEAR

-432 ALLALSRLGRQAMAV
+432 ALLTLSRLGRQAMAV
-447 QTVEPRQLVADVLGE
+447 QPVEPRLLVAEVLGE

-473 ITVGALPSCVADGVL
+473 ITVSALPSCMGDGVL

-503 TRTRE
+503 TRTRD

>member
-1 MKVDGANPISF
+1 
-12 TFRSEL
+12 
-18 SSSNAETVYC
+18 
-28 LTAWHEG
+28 
-35 LTSITSVR
+35 
-43 HSVSGI
+43 
-49 PRLSTG
+49 
-55 YLMKVL
+55 MKVL
-61 GLLCTEH
+61 GLLRTEH
-68 WRVGTKLLAFTVPPL
+68 WRVGAKLLAFIEPPL
-83 VAVILLATWAVYERS
+83 VAIILLATWAVYERS
-98 AASLEQKLTARAE
+98 AASLEQKMTARAE

-139 ASQYH
+139 AAQYH

-155 FVREASEIV
+155 FVREASEIA
-164 ATQHGGYAAQLIS
+164 ATQHGGYTAHLLS
-177 PWAINKNQGLRDQ
+177 PWAINKNQGLKDQ

-199 TMNPDEH
+199 ATNPEEH
-206 FFRINTVEGRA
+206 FSRINTVEGRA
-217 VMRILMADRASAQSC
+217 VMRVLMADRASAHSC

-241 SPRHDFKLHDVMG
+241 SPRHDFKLHDLMG

-283 SLLLVGIVATGTRRV
+283 SLLLVGIVAAGTRRV
-298 VARPLSQLASRM
+298 VARPLSRLASRM

-325 VSGPPRDEVGALT
+325 VARPPCDEVDALT
-338 ATYDQM
+338 ATYGQM
-344 QAVIVSQRQELQA
+344 QAVIVTQRQELQA
-357 ANTRL
+357 VNTRL

-403 EYAAGMPEAAR
+403 EYADGMPEEAR
-414 HYLERVRENAQKM
+414 HYLGRVRENAQKM
-427 DHLVS
+427 DHLVN

-447 QTVEPRQLVADVLGE
+447 QTVEPRQLVAEVLGE
-462 LTGEQNGRRVE
+462 LKEEKDGRRVE
-473 ITVGALPSCVADGVL
+473 ITVGELPSCVADGVL

-572 GGDVLAESEV
+572 GGDVSAESEV

-592 TRRRAA
+592 MRRRAA

>member
-1 MKVDGANPISF
+1 
-12 TFRSEL
+12 
-18 SSSNAETVYC
+18 
-28 LTAWHEG
+28 
-35 LTSITSVR
+35 
-43 HSVSGI
+43 
-49 PRLSTG
+49 
-55 YLMKVL
+55 MKVL
-61 GLLCTEH
+61 GILHTER
-68 WRVGTKLLAFTVPPL
+68 WRVGTKLLAFIVPPL
-83 VAVILLATWAVYERS
+83 VAVILLATWAVHERS
-98 AASLEQKLTARAE
+98 AASLEQKMTARAE

-128 VPRILE
+128 VPRILD

-144 DVRGVLPLPAT
+144 DIRGVLPLPAT
-155 FVREASEIV
+155 FVREASEI
-164 ATQHGGYAAQLIS
+164 AAMRHGGYTAQLIS
-177 PWAINKNQGLRDQ
+177 PWAINKNQGLKDQ
-190 FHRDAFAAL
+190 FHREAFAAL
-199 TMNPDEH
+199 AMNPDEH
-206 FFRINTVEGRA
+206 FFRIDTVEGRA
-217 VMRILMADRASAQSC
+217 LMRVLMADYASAQSC

-254 GLEVIIPVDQYL
+254 GLEVIIPVDQYI

-278 GGLGL
+278 GGLGMV
-283 SLLLVGIVATGTRRV
+283 LLLVGIVAMGTRRV
-298 VARPLSQLASRM
+298 VARPLSQIASRM
-310 RSFADPDAGPLSSSA
+310 RSSADLDADPLASSP
-325 VSGPPRDEVGALT
+325 VSRLHCDEVSALA

-344 QAVIVSQRQELQA
+344 QAVIFRQRQGLQE

-362 AEQVTDLKAAN
+362 AEQVIDLKAAN
-373 HELEAFSYSVS
+373 HELDAFSYSVS

-403 EYAAGMPEAAR
+403 EYADGMPEEAR
-414 HYLERVRENAQKM
+414 HYLGRVRENAQKM

-447 QTVEPRQLVADVLGE
+447 QTVEPRQLVAEVLGE
-462 LTGEQNGRRVE
+462 LNGEENGRRVE
-473 ITVGALPSCVADGVL
+473 ITVSALPSCVADGVL

-503 TRTRE
+503 TGTRE

>member
-1 MKVDGANPISF
+1 
-12 TFRSEL
+12 
-18 SSSNAETVYC
+18 
-28 LTAWHEG
+28 
-35 LTSITSVR
+35 
-43 HSVSGI
+43 
-49 PRLSTG
+49 
-55 YLMKVL
+55 
-61 GLLCTEH
+61 
-68 WRVGTKLLAFTVPPL
+68 
-83 VAVILLATWAVYERS
+83 
-98 AASLEQKLTARAE
+98 
-111 SIHAQIMADRE
+111 
-122 YYASVV
+122 
-128 VPRILE
+128 
-134 LGGTL
+134 
-139 ASQYH
+139 
-144 DVRGVLPLPAT
+144 
-155 FVREASEIV
+155 
-164 ATQHGGYAAQLIS
+164 
-177 PWAINKNQGLRDQ
+177 
-190 FHRDAFAAL
+190 
-199 TMNPDEH
+199 
-206 FFRINTVEGRA
+206 
-217 VMRILMADRASAQSC
+217 
-232 VGCHNAHPE
+232 
-241 SPRHDFKLHDVMG
+241 MG

-298 VARPLSQLASRM
+298 VARPLNQLASRM
-310 RSFADPDAGPLSSSA
+310 RGSTDPEAVPLSSSA
-325 VSGPPRDEVGALT
+325 VSRPPRDEVGALT

-396 FSKILTE
+396 FSKILIE
-403 EYAAGMPEAAR
+403 EYAPGMPEEAR

-432 ALLALSRLGRQAMAV
+432 ALLAMSSLGRQAMTV
-447 QTVEPRQLVADVLGE
+447 QTVEPRQLVEEVLGE
-462 LTGEQNGRRVE
+462 LKEEKDGRRVE

-503 TRTRE
+503 TRTRG
-508 VAKITVGCRS
+508 VARITVGCRS

-572 GGDVLAESEV
+572 GGDVAAESEV

>member
-1 MKVDGANPISF
+1 
-12 TFRSEL
+12 
-18 SSSNAETVYC
+18 
-28 LTAWHEG
+28 
-35 LTSITSVR
+35 
-43 HSVSGI
+43 
-49 PRLSTG
+49 
-55 YLMKVL
+55 MKVL
-61 GLLCTEH
+61 GPIRTEH
-68 WRVGTKLLAFTVPPL
+68 WHVGTKLLASTLPLL
-83 VAVILLATWAVYERS
+83 VAVILLVTWAVFERS
-98 AASLEQKLTARAE
+98 ATSLEQKMTARAE

-128 VPRILE
+128 VPRILD

-139 ASQYH
+139 AAQYH

-164 ATQHGGYAAQLIS
+164 ATEHRGYTAQLLS
-177 PWAINKNQGLRDQ
+177 PWAINKNQRLKDQ
-190 FHRDAFAAL
+190 FHHDAFAAL
-199 TMNPDEH
+199 AMNPDRH
-206 FFRINTVEGRA
+206 FFRINTVEGRT
-217 VMRILMADRASAQSC
+217 VMRVLMADRASAQSC

-241 SPRHDFKLHDVMG
+241 SPRHDFKLHDLMG

-271 DLLLTVG
+271 DLFLTVG
-278 GGLGL
+278 GGLGM
-283 SLLLVGIVATGTRRV
+283 SLLLIGIVATGTRRIV
-298 VARPLSQLASRM
+298 TRPLSQLASRM
-310 RSFADPDAGPLSSSA
+310 RGFTDSDAGPLSSSA
-325 VSGPPRDEVGALT
+325 VSIPPCDEVSALT

-344 QAVIVSQRQELQA
+344 QAVIATQRQELQA
-357 ANTRL
+357 ANMRL

-384 HDLRAPLRSMDG
+384 HDLRAPLRAIDG

-403 EYAAGMPEAAR
+403 EYATGLPEEAK
-414 HYLERVRENAQKM
+414 HYLCRVREGAQKM

-432 ALLALSRLGRQAMAV
+432 ALLGLSRLGRQAISGQEV
-447 QTVEPRQLVADVLGE
+447 DPRQIVDDVLEE
-462 LTGEQNGRRVE
+462 LNTEENGRRIE
-473 ITVGALPSCVADGVL
+473 YEFSLLPSCVADAAL
-488 LKQVYMNLISNALKF
+488 LRQVYMNLISNALKF
-503 TRTRE
+503 TRTQE

-528 DNGVGFDMQYVGKL
+528 DNGVGFDMQYIGKL

-550 RAEEFAGTGVGLA
+550 RAEDFAGTGVGLA

-572 GGDVLAESEV
+572 GGDVWAESEV

-592 TRRRAA
+592 TRRMAA

>member
-1 MKVDGANPISF
+1 
-12 TFRSEL
+12 
-18 SSSNAETVYC
+18 
-28 LTAWHEG
+28 
-35 LTSITSVR
+35 
-43 HSVSGI
+43 
-49 PRLSTG
+49 
-55 YLMKVL
+55 MKVL
-61 GLLCTEH
+61 GLLRTEH
-68 WRVGTKLLAFTVPPL
+68 WRVGTKLLAFTVPPF
-83 VAVILLATWAVYERS
+83 VAVILLATWAVHERS
-98 AASLEQKLTARAE
+98 AASLEQKITARAE

-139 ASQYH
+139 AAQYH
-144 DVRGVLPLPAT
+144 DIRGGLPLPAT

-164 ATQHGGYAAQLIS
+164 ATEHGGYIAQLIS
-177 PWAINKNQGLRDQ
+177 PWAINKSQGLKDQ

-199 TMNPDEH
+199 AMNPDKH
-206 FFRINTVEGRA
+206 FFRINTVEGRT
-217 VMRILMADRASAQSC
+217 VMRVVVADRASAQSC

-241 SPRHDFKLHDVMG
+241 SPRHDFKLHDLMG
-254 GLEVIIPVDQYL
+254 GLEVSIPVDQYL

-278 GGLGL
+278 GGLGM
-283 SLLLVGIVATGTRRV
+283 SLLLVGIVAMGTRRI

-310 RSFADPDAGPLSSSA
+310 RSFAEPYAGTLSTSA
-325 VSGPPRDEVGALT
+325 VSRPPRDEVGALT
-338 ATYDQM
+338 KTYDQM
-344 QAVIVSQRQELQA
+344 QAVIITQRQELQA
-357 ANTRL
+357 ANARL

-403 EYAAGMPEAAR
+403 EYADDMPEEAR

-447 QTVEPRQLVADVLGE
+447 QPVEPGQLVAEVLGDLNE
-462 LTGEQNGRRVE
+462 EKNGRRVE

-488 LKQVYMNLISNALKF
+488 LKQVYMNLLSNALKF

-508 VAKITVGCRS
+508 IARITVGCRS
-518 ENGLNTYFVQ
+518 ENSLNTYFVQ

-550 RAEEFAGTGVGLA
+550 RAEDFAGTGVGLA

-582 GKGTTMYFTL
+582 GKGTTIYFTL
-592 TRRRAA
+592 MRRRAA